1 MITTKQ
7 IKFYLTPIFLTIL
20 CGLFIFQG
28 KAQNF
33 DTLYVHFEFNKSF
46 LAPKAKVSID
56 SLFTKVMQ
64 LGYLKNIAV
73 TGHCDSIGNDE
84 YNDSLSIARVA
95 AIKEYM
101 FEKGATEKL
110 FTEQRGFGKRKPII
124 ENSTDQNRLLNR
136 RAEIIIKSVPKPG
149 VTASQPPPPK
159 PTAPPVAKTNPPKP
173 PPPPKEFATI
183 YDFVKDTET
192 KTGDSLVLKN
202 LNFIGGR
209 HYPIQSSFATLEE
222 LLQVM
227 RDIPSLNIEIQGHI
241 CCEVNGGDGVDTD
254 TGTRDLSIQRAKFVY
269 DYLKGNGIGPDRML
283 YTGFGSSRK
292 LFVQELN
299 EAQQLANRRVEIKII
314 RK

>member
-1 MITTKQ
+1 MITTEHK
-7 IKFYLTPIFLTIL
+7 KFYLIPVFLTIL
-20 CGLFIFQG
+20 CVCFITRG
-28 KAQNF
+28 SAQNF

-46 LAPKAKVSID
+46 LTPKAKLSID
-56 SLFTKVMQ
+56 SLFSKVMQ
-64 LGYLKNIAV
+64 VGYLKNIAV
-73 TGHCDSIGNDE
+73 AGHCDSIGNDE

-124 ENSTDQNRLLNR
+124 ENNTDENRLLNR
-136 RAEIIIKSVPKPG
+136 RAEIVIKSIPKPG
-149 VTASQPPPPK
+149 VAVKPPPK
-159 PTAPPVAKTNPPKP
+159 QVEPTVAKTPAPKP
-173 PPPPKEFATI
+173 PPPPKQFATI
-183 YDFVKDTET
+183 YDFVKDVDT

-209 HYPIQSSFATLEE
+209 HYPIQSSFNTLEE
-222 LLQVM
+222 LLQVL

-254 TGTRDLSIQRAKFVY
+254 TGTRDLSIQRAKFVF
-269 DYLKGNGIGPDRML
+269 DYLKGNGIGADRML

-292 LFVQELN
+292 LFVEEIN